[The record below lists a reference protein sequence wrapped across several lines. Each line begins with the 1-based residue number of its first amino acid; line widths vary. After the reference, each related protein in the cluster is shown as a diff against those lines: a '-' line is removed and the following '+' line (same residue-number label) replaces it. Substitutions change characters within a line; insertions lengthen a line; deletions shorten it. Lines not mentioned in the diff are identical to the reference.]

1 MTCWTV
7 KRRSTGFVDGRL
19 RRREHSRV
27 EAHLRECDECALR
40 VHQIRTLRSSLESL
54 RTPRVP
60 RSLRSKLLVMASKER
75 QIVVET
81 HGSRW
86 MRLWNRWKFELHE
99 LMQPFTIPATGGV
112 LSSSLL
118 FAALALTIGSTS
130 QQAAY
135 EVPVAYYEEEM
146 NANLVPIQL
155 RVPSAVELTLSL
167 DRRGRITDYSVLDGK
182 HSFIGDPSRLE
193 HNNNIKL
200 PEFPGVLALPQ
211 PTVGDI
217 RISLTPIGYKE

>member
-1 MTCWTV
+1 M
-7 KRRSTGFVDGRL
+7 DGRL

-40 VHQIRTLRSSLESL
+40 MHQIRALRSSLESL
-54 RTPRVP
+54 RTPRAP
-60 RSLRSKLLVMASKER
+60 GSLRSKLLVMASKER
-75 QIVVET
+75 QIVLET

-86 MRLWNRWKFELHE
+86 MRWWNRWKFELNE

-135 EVPVAYYEEEM
+135 EVPVAYGEQM
-146 NANLVPIQL
+146 SANLVPIQL
-155 RVPSAVELTLSL
+155 RVPSAVELTVSL
-167 DRRGRITDYSVLDGK
+167 DGRGRITDYSVADGK
-182 HSFIGDPSRLE
+182 HSFVGDPSRLE
-193 HNNNIKL
+193 HNNNITL

-217 RISLTPIGYKE
+217 RISLTPLGYKE